1 MVLSCETRGDLMILT
16 VEKPRIDSQI
26 AGVFRDEAEDYL
38 SDNRVDCA
46 VDLSNVRFMD
56 STGLSSLVS
65 LLKFIGPD
73 RKLELCG
80 LTPQVTKALK
90 LTRLD
95 DIFVT
100 RANVRE
106 AELARE
112 ARAAMS

>member
-1 MVLSCETRGDLMILT
+1 MIISCETRGQLMILT

-26 AGVFRDEAEDYL
+26 ASMFGEEAEEYL
-38 SDNRVDCA
+38 GNNRLDCA
-46 VDLSNVRFMD
+46 VDLSQVRFMD

-65 LLKFIGPD
+65 LLKFVGPD

-80 LTPQVTKALK
+80 LTPQVTKTLK

-100 RANVRE
+100 RADVRE

-112 ARAAMS
+112 NRVALS